1 MKEIIAISMGPAS
14 ENYDKTISMLGED
27 FRVKRLGV
35 DFNFKLALE
44 LVKKYRNECD
54 IFAFGGFPTDIK
66 VNGKVH
72 AHHQVL
78 ELRRAAGDTPIAD
91 GSKIKLTAIP
101 FFLKNLSQKEPYL
114 FKGKSISFF
123 SGITQWDYLPAYQ
136 EINPNMVFADP
147 YMGFGAPKVIRGM
160 EDLKSFL
167 LSAIPIMKRLNLEK
181 LKEKNF
187 RARITQLP
195 TMNAFFDSEI
205 FVVNETQLDFIELH
219 DLSGKIVIID
229 QLSKHTR
236 KKLLEAK
243 VEKVYSC
250 FPGFIGMPHL
260 GFNGLE
266 AILMSHLGKNSVEQE
281 DILDV
286 MKNLKLGPEIYHP
299 TPQENKPVER
309 FSFVIHPLAASQ
321 FFLSPTW
328 KPLANTPIAPH
339 VEKIAANIPGYHYGK
354 ITGIRSAANG
364 KLVEGDLF
372 VIAMTPKMMLKQS
385 PEKMYKALNRL
396 CDMALKRG
404 SKIIGLGAY
413 TKIVGDAG
421 VTVNSRSPI
430 PVTTGNSLSSASTLW
445 AAGLAIEKMKLV
457 VKEGEIYQGTAMV
470 VGATGSIGKVCAK
483 ILTNSWKRIII
494 AAPRP
499 YKILELVRE
508 LQEQNPNAEIIGTS
522 SPDRYSAE
530 CDLIITST
538 SAQGESV
545 MDIEKVKP
553 GCVICDVSR
562 PFDISLEEAAKR
574 PDVLVIASGEVEL
587 PGDIHMTHTL
597 GLPGTSVYACLA
609 ETALLA
615 LEGRFEPFSISRD
628 LQYDKVCEIDR
639 IARKHGVK
647 LSAIM
652 GHAGEIT
659 ETEIE
664 LCRQHA
670 MSKLKKEVKEEDASL
685 EEISP

>member
-14 ENYDKTISMLGED
+14 ENFYQSINILGEQ

-35 DFNFKLALE
+35 NFNFNLALE
-44 LVKKYRNECD
+44 LVKKYRHECD
-54 IFAFGGFPTDIK
+54 LFAFGGFPTDIK
-66 VNGKVH
+66 VNGRVH

-91 GSKIKLTAIP
+91 GSRLKYTAIP
-101 FFLKNLSQKEPYL
+101 LFLKNLSQKEPAL
-114 FKGKSISFF
+114 FKGKSFSFF

-136 EINPNMVFADP
+136 ELSSELVFADP
-147 YMGFGAPKVIRGM
+147 FMAIGAPKVIRGLD
-160 EDLKSFL
+160 DLKGFL
-167 LSAIPIMKRLNLEK
+167 LTALPVMKRLNLER
-181 LKEKNF
+181 LKERNF
-187 RARITQLP
+187 RSRLTKLP
-195 TMNAFFDSEI
+195 TMKAFFDADI
-205 FVVNETQLDFIELH
+205 FVVNETQLDFIELP
-219 DLSGKIVIID
+219 DLSGKTVIID
-229 QLSKHTR
+229 QLDTFSR
-236 KKLLEAK
+236 KKLQDAN
-243 VEKVYSC
+243 VARVISC
-250 FPGFIGMPHL
+250 FPTFIGMPHL

-266 AILMSHLGKNSVEQE
+266 AILMAHLGKSTLEQE
-281 DILDV
+281 DILDIISS
-286 MKNLKLGPEIYHP
+286 LKLKPETFVPH
-299 TPQENKPVER
+299 QEETNNTGR
-309 FSFVIHPLAASQ
+309 FSFIVHPLSASQ

-328 KPLANTPIAPH
+328 KPLANTPVAPH
-339 VEKIAANIPGYHYGK
+339 VEKIAAHLPPYHYGK
-354 ITGIRSAANG
+354 ITGIRSEATG
-364 KLVEGDLF
+364 RVVEGDLF
-372 VIAMTPKMMLKQS
+372 MITMTPKIMLRQS
-385 PEKMYKALNRL
+385 PEKMYEALTRM
-396 CDMALKRG
+396 CHMALGRG
-404 SKIIGLGAY
+404 SKIVGLGAY

-421 VTVNSRSPI
+421 VTVNNRSPI

-445 AAGLAIEKMKLV
+445 AAGFAIEKMGLTEKRD
-457 VKEGEIYQGTAMV
+457 GIYQGTAMV
-470 VGATGSIGKVCAK
+470 IGATGSIGKVCAK
-483 ILTNSWKRIII
+483 ILANQWRKVIV

-508 LQEQNPNAEIIGTS
+508 LQEQNPDVEIVGTS
-522 SPDRYSAE
+522 SPDRYSPE

-562 PFDISLEEAAKR
+562 PFDISLEDAARR

-587 PGDIHMTHTL
+587 PGEVSLSHTI

-615 LEGRFEPFSISRD
+615 LEERYESFSISRE
-628 LQYDKVCEIDR
+628 LQYDRVCEIDR

-664 LCRQHA
+664 LCRKHA
-670 MSKLKKEVKEEDASL
+670 LEKLGKK
-685 EEISP
+685 

>member
-14 ENYDKTISMLGED
+14 ENFDQTVSILGD
-27 FRVKRLGV
+27 QFRIKRLGV

-44 LVKKYRNECD
+44 LVKRYKDQCD
-54 IFAFGGFPTDIK
+54 ILAFGGFPTDVK

-72 AHHQVL
+72 SHNQVL

-91 GSKIKLTAIP
+91 GSRLKLTALP
-101 FFLKNLSQKEPYL
+101 LFVKNLSQKEPYL
-114 FKGKSISFF
+114 FKGKSISFY

-136 EINPNMVFADP
+136 EINPNLIFADP
-147 YMGFGAPKVIRGM
+147 FMAIRAPKVIRGL

-167 LSAIPIMKRLNLEK
+167 LTALPIMKRLNLEN
-181 LKEKNF
+181 LKERDF
-187 RARITQLP
+187 RSKIAQLP
-195 TMNAFFDSEI
+195 TMKSFFDSEI
-205 FVVNETQLDFIELH
+205 FVVNETQLDFIKLQ
-219 DLSGKIVIID
+219 DLSGKVVIID
-229 QLSKHTR
+229 QLDTFSR
-236 KKLLEAK
+236 KKLKDAN
-243 VEKVYSC
+243 VAKVYSC
-250 FPGFIGMPHL
+250 FPDFIGMPHL

-266 AILMSHLGKNSVEQE
+266 AILMAHLGKSTLEQE
-281 DILDV
+281 DILDIITT
-286 MKNLKLGPEIYHP
+286 MKLKPETYIP
-299 TPQENKPVER
+299 KSEETNASER
-309 FSFVIHPLAASQ
+309 FSFIVHPLSASQ

-328 KPLANTPIAPH
+328 KPLANTPVAPH
-339 VEKIAANIPGYHYGK
+339 VEKIAGKIPGYHYGK
-354 ITGIRSAANG
+354 ITGIRSESTG
-364 KLVEGDLF
+364 KEVEGDLF
-372 VIAMTPKMMLKQS
+372 MILMTPKIMLKQS
-385 PEKMYKALNRL
+385 PEKMYNALNRM
-396 CDMALKRG
+396 CDMAMKRG

-421 VTVNSRSPI
+421 VTVNQRSPI

-445 AAGLAIEKMKLV
+445 AAGFGVEKMKMV
-457 VKEGEIYQGTAMV
+457 EKKDGIYQGTAMII
-470 VGATGSIGKVCAK
+470 GATGSIGKVCAK
-483 ILTNSWKRIII
+483 VLTNQWKRIIV

-508 LQEQNPNAEIIGTS
+508 LQEQNPNAEVIGTS
-522 SPDRYSAE
+522 SPDRYSPE

-545 MDIEKVKP
+545 MDIEKVKS

-562 PFDISLEEAAKR
+562 PFDISLDDAAKR

-587 PGDIHMTHTL
+587 PGDVKITHTI
-597 GLPGTSVYACLA
+597 GLPGSSVYACLA

-615 LEGRFEPFSISRD
+615 LEGRFESFSISRD

-659 ETEIE
+659 EREME
-664 LCRQHA
+664 LCREHA
-670 MSKLKKEVKEEDASL
+670 LAKLQKK
-685 EEISP
+685 

>member
-14 ENYDKTISMLGED
+14 ENFDQKVSVLGEE

-35 DFNFKLALE
+35 NFNMELALE
-44 LVKKYRNECD
+44 LVKKYRNQCD
-54 IFAFGGFPTDIK
+54 LFAFGGLPTDVK
-66 VNGKVH
+66 VEGRVH
-72 AHHQVL
+72 THHQVL

-91 GSKIKLTAIP
+91 GSKLKLTAIP
-101 FFLKNLSQKEPYL
+101 LFLRNLSQKEPEL
-114 FKGKSISFF
+114 FKGKKIAFF
-123 SGITQWDYLPAYQ
+123 TGITQWDYLPAYQ
-136 EINPNMVFADP
+136 EISSNLVFADP
-147 YMGFGAPKVIRGM
+147 YMAFGAPALARGLEELKTFLTRSLPVI
-160 EDLKSFL
+160 
-167 LSAIPIMKRLNLEK
+167 KRLRLEK
-181 LKEKNF
+181 LRERNF

-195 TMNAFFDSEI
+195 TMGAFFDAEI
-205 FVVNETQLDFIELH
+205 FVVNETQLDFIRLP
-219 DLSGKIVIID
+219 DLTGKIVIID
-229 QLSKHTR
+229 QLNTFSRR
-236 KKLLEAK
+236 KLQEAK
-243 VEKVYSC
+243 VAKVYSC
-250 FPGFIGMPHL
+250 FPDFLGLPRV

-266 AILMSHLGKNSVEQE
+266 AILMAHLEKSSLEQE
-281 DILDV
+281 DILDTI
-286 MKNLKLGPEIYHP
+286 KSLKLKPEIFTP
-299 TPQENKPVER
+299 TAEETNSLEK
-309 FSFVIHPLAASQ
+309 FSFILHPLALSQ

-339 VEKIAANIPGYHYGK
+339 VEKIASHIPGYHYGK
-354 ITGIRSAANG
+354 ITGIRSEATG
-364 KLVEGDLF
+364 KEIEGDLF
-372 VIAMTPKMMLKQS
+372 MITKTPKVMLKEE
-385 PEKMYKALNRL
+385 PEKMYNALNRL
-396 CDMALKRG
+396 CDMAMKRG

-421 VTVNSRSPI
+421 VTVNDRSPI

-445 AAGLAIEKMKLV
+445 AAGFAVEKMKLV
-457 VKEGEIYQGTAMV
+457 EKKDGIYQGTVMV
-470 VGATGSIGKVCAK
+470 VGATGSIGKVSSR
-483 ILTNSWKRIII
+483 ILANQWTRIVV

-508 LQEQNPNAEIIGTS
+508 LQEQNPNVEVIGTS
-522 SPDRYSAE
+522 SPDRYSPE

-538 SAQGESV
+538 SAQGEAV
-545 MDIEKVKP
+545 MDIEKVKS

-562 PFDISLEEAAKR
+562 PFDISLEDAAKR

-587 PGDIHMTHTL
+587 PGNVELSHTI

-615 LEGRFEPFSISRD
+615 LEGRFESFSISRD
-628 LQYDKVCEIDR
+628 LQYDRVCEIDR

-659 ETEIE
+659 ESEIE

-670 MSKLKKEVKEEDASL
+670 LRKR
-685 EEISP
+685 P

>member
-14 ENYDKTISMLGED
+14 ENFDQTITMFGEK

-35 DFNFKLALE
+35 DFNFQLALE
-44 LVKKYRNECD
+44 LVRKYRNQCD
-54 IFAFGGFPTDIK
+54 ILAFGGFPTDVK
-66 VNGKVH
+66 VNGRVH
-72 AHHQVL
+72 VHHQVQ

-91 GSKIKLTAIP
+91 GSRVKLTAIP
-101 FFLKNLSQKEPYL
+101 LFLKNLTHKEPYL

-123 SGITQWDYLPAYQ
+123 SGITQWDYLPSYQ
-136 EINPNMVFADP
+136 EINPNLIFADP
-147 YMGFGAPKVIRGM
+147 FMALSAPKVIRGF

-167 LSAIPIMKRLNLEK
+167 LTALPIMKRLNLEK
-181 LKEKNF
+181 LKERDF
-187 RARITQLP
+187 RSRLAQLP
-195 TMNAFFDSEI
+195 TMKSFFDSEI
-205 FVVNETQLDFIELH
+205 FVVNETQLDFIKLH

-229 QLSKHTR
+229 QLDAFSR
-236 KKLLEAK
+236 KKLMEAN
-243 VEKVYSC
+243 VSKVYSC
-250 FPGFIGMPHL
+250 FPDFIGMPHL

-266 AILMSHLGKNSVEQE
+266 AILMAHLEKSSLDQE
-281 DILDV
+281 DILDIISS
-286 MKNLKLGPEIYHP
+286 MKLGPEIY
-299 TPQENKPVER
+299 TPKPMEANSTER
-309 FSFVIHPLAASQ
+309 FSFIVHPLSANQ

-339 VEKIAANIPGYHYGK
+339 VEKIASHIPGYHYGK
-354 ITGIRSAANG
+354 ITGIKSESTG
-364 KLVEGDLF
+364 KVVEGDLF
-372 VIAMTPKMMLKQS
+372 MITMTPKIMLKQP
-385 PEKMYKALNRL
+385 PEKMYHALNRM
-396 CDMALKRG
+396 CDMAMKRG

-421 VTVNSRSPI
+421 VTVNQRSPI

-445 AAGLAIEKMKLV
+445 AAGFAVEKMKMV
-457 VKEGEIYQGTAMV
+457 EKKDGIYQGTAMV
-470 VGATGSIGKVCAK
+470 IGATGSIGKVCAK
-483 ILTNSWKRIII
+483 VLANQWKKIIV

-508 LQEQNPNAEIIGTS
+508 LQEQNPNVEVVGTS
-522 SPDRYSAE
+522 SPDRYSPI

-538 SAQGESV
+538 SAQGEAV

-562 PFDISLEEAAKR
+562 PFDISLDDAAKR

-587 PGDIHMTHTL
+587 PGDVNITHTI
-597 GLPGTSVYACLA
+597 GLPGSSVYACLA

-615 LEGRFEPFSISRD
+615 LEGRFESFSISRD
-628 LQYDKVCEIDR
+628 LQYDRVCEIDR

-659 ETEIE
+659 EREIE
-664 LCRQHA
+664 LCRKHA
-670 MSKLKKEVKEEDASL
+670 LTKMGAE
-685 EEISP
+685 